1 MNNIVLKMKGK
12 TSFIIGLFI
21 LQSFCLTAQNHYD
34 IRLNPIE
41 SNNTKTVCYNIQL
54 ASADRVDLNLA
65 GQNYRIYYDSEFF
78 RFNWEKSGSL
88 LPKEK
93 YTPLIIKD
101 NYMEVDASGKG
112 TLSFENHLGFLNVG
126 LDLADTQNGGV
137 VLTQSGEWLNTA
149 QICFDFIQ
157 NENSVDYLAEQQLFW
172 ARPELTDTYATAY
185 VEIAEWISESETQP
199 IIAADYQDVNL
210 TTSFKEQQWEQKI
223 SIYPNP
229 TQGKTQITHDGS
241 AALSIAIWSLAGK
254 QIQTIEIPK
263 GKTTSIIDLAQL
275 PSGIYQFEI
284 IGANNKRMNKKVEK
298 IK

>member
-101 NYMEVDASGKG
+101 NYMEIDASGKG

-137 VLTQSGEWLNTA
+137 VLTQSGEWLNT
-149 QICFDFIQ
+149 
-157 NENSVDYLAEQQLFW
+157 
-172 ARPELTDTYATAY
+172 
-185 VEIAEWISESETQP
+185 
-199 IIAADYQDVNL
+199 
-210 TTSFKEQQWEQKI
+210 
-223 SIYPNP
+223 
-229 TQGKTQITHDGS
+229 
-241 AALSIAIWSLAGK
+241 
-254 QIQTIEIPK
+254 
-263 GKTTSIIDLAQL
+263 
-275 PSGIYQFEI
+275 
-284 IGANNKRMNKKVEK
+284 GANNKRMNKKVEK